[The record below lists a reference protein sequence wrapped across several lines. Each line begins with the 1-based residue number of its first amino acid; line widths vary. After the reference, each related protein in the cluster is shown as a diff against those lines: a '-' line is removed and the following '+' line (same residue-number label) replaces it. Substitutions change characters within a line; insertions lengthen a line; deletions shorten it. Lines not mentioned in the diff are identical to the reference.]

1 MKKYAL
7 VTEDTPG
14 VWEVFYVIR
23 QPIDV
28 TEEPPFIARLEQA
41 YSDGYEIVGMSAGT
55 QKSLVAAGAIW
66 DGSTF
71 SGGQSTIDRTQVQY
85 EDLDVYA
92 FLANNVVVLT
102 QIIKKGSIDSQLFSA
117 AFGNSV
123 KMIKIEYNQVV
134 TSGYTWD
141 GTNFNPPA

>member
-1 MKKYAL
+1 MKRYAL

-14 VWEVFYVIR
+14 VWEVFYLVR
-23 QPIDV
+23 PPIGV

-41 YSDGYEIVGMSAGT
+41 YSDGHEIIGMNAET
-55 QKSLVAAGAIW
+55 QKPLAATGATW

-71 SGGQSTIDRTQVQY
+71 SGGEWPSDITNIDW
-85 EDLDVYA
+85 DDIDVYP
-92 FLANNVVVLT
+92 FLANNVVVFT
-102 QIIKKGSIDSQLFSA
+102 QVIKKQSVNSQLFSA
-117 AFGNSV
+117 AFENNV
-123 KMIKIEYNQVV
+123 KVVKIQDNQVV